1 MRRVAVVGIGQ
12 SKFGELWDKGFRDIV
27 LEAGAEALEDADLE
41 GREIEA
47 LFVGNMS
54 GGRYLGQEHIAAL
67 IADYAGLA
75 EFGIPATRVEAA
87 DASGGLAIRQAY
99 MAVASGLHDI
109 VIAAGAEKVTDVEDP
124 MEILSSS
131 VDMEWENFVG
141 GSLPALYAIIA
152 RMHIEQFGT
161 TEEDL
166 ALVSVKNHKNGA
178 MNPKAQFR
186 TEIRVEDV
194 LKSPYVAEPLKLLDC
209 ASVSDGA
216 AVVILASEEV
226 ARKITDTP
234 VFIEACT
241 QASDFLA
248 LHSRK
253 DILRMEAV
261 VKAARDAYRIAG
273 IEPKDVEVAEVH
285 DSFTIAEILAYEDL
299 GFADKGKGAELIR
312 EGETEIG
319 GRIPVNPSGGLKA
332 CGHAVGATG
341 VRQIAE
347 LTLQLRGDAGKR
359 QVDAETGIAL
369 NVGGTGATAVVSLLR
384 R

>member
-47 LFVGNMS
+47 LFVGNTS

-253 DILRMEAV
+253 DVLRMEAV